1 MTLNG
6 AECIKIVKYLKLIL
20 EINNTSKKWQQISF
34 GEGVEKKEPY
44 APVLEIWVGT
54 ATMEN
59 SLQVPQKK
67 LYRVGIKVT
76 VV

>member
-1 MTLNG
+1 MYKNCEIPETNIG
-6 AECIKIVKYLKLIL
+6 NQQYL
-20 EINNTSKKWQQISF
+20 KKWQQISF

-59 SLQVPQKK
+59 ILQVPQKK
-67 LYRVGIKVT
+67 LSRVGIKVT

>member
-67 LYRVGIKVT
+67 YQIGIKVT